1 MNVSLSQWMECHTG
15 LFLPPSLGTIEYWH
29 MVRPQSM
36 FCEWMKEWAQLLL
49 LFEESG
55 ENLRTYIFL
64 CNHYFLNISW
74 IHTLLS
80 VCTATTLGQ
89 VAFISR
95 LGRCNS
101 LLVFSLHL
109 LLILTTP
116 LFSYKR
122 ILPSPDKSGF
132 PLLLG
137 YQILYML
144 TSPCCLAFAQLTSL
158 VSHYSFPH
166 PHPNLWKGPENSLW
180 GSVKSVGT
188 GYERWGMEN

>member
-1 MNVSLSQWMECHTG
+1 MINVSLSQWMESHKG
-15 LFLPPSLGTIEYWH
+15 LFLPPSLSTIEYRH
-29 MVRPQSM
+29 IMRPQSM
-36 FCEWMKEWAQLLL
+36 FCEWMKEGTQLLL

-74 IHTLLS
+74 IHTLIS
-80 VCTATTLGQ
+80 VCTAATLGQ
-89 VAFISR
+89 VACISR
-95 LGRCNS
+95 LGHCDS
-101 LLVFSLHL
+101 LLLFSLHFL
-109 LLILTTP
+109 PTLTP

-122 ILPSPDKSGF
+122 ILPSPDKSDF

-137 YQILYML
+137 YQILNML
-144 TSPCCLAFAQLTSL
+144 TSPRCLAFAQLTSL

-180 GSVKSVGT
+180 GSIKSVGT
-188 GYERWGMEN
+188 GHERWGMEN